1 VSLLLS
7 KTVEHLPGTVRY
19 GIVEQKRE
27 EKTQLYG
34 NTFRADAVRAAP
46 DGLSGNQKMTD
57 KLIAVDEVA
66 EYLRVKV
73 TTVYEWA
80 KEGKIPAAK
89 VGRLWRFDGGE
100 IDRWRYDRK

>member
-1 VSLLLS
+1 
-7 KTVEHLPGTVRY
+7 
-19 GIVEQKRE
+19 
-27 EKTQLYG
+27 
-34 NTFRADAVRAAP
+34 VRATP

-89 VGRLWRFDGGE
+89 VGRLWRFDREEIEAWVKSRKPSMGVEATNNEARVRTSHGCGGNQ
-100 IDRWRYDRK
+100 

>member
-1 VSLLLS
+1 
-7 KTVEHLPGTVRY
+7 
-19 GIVEQKRE
+19 
-27 EKTQLYG
+27 
-34 NTFRADAVRAAP
+34 
-46 DGLSGNQKMTD
+46 MTD

>member
-1 VSLLLS
+1 M
-7 KTVEHLPGTVRY
+7 
-19 GIVEQKRE
+19 
-27 EKTQLYG
+27 
-34 NTFRADAVRAAP
+34 RAAP

-89 VGRLWRFDGGE
+89 VGRLWRFDREE
-100 IDRWRYDRK
+100 IEAWVKSRKPSMDVNVSKNEATGRNNQS